1 MRSNVEKLTDINK
14 LVEEYKLEADQINR
28 DQTLLAWEVTPFPK
42 LQEIMTAK
50 DPYEKLWNTAWQFYT
65 SFEQWM
71 NGSFQ
76 GLNAEAI
83 SDEVCGKSSYTHYYN
98 FLLK

>member
-1 MRSNVEKLTDINK
+1 MRTNVEKLADINR
-14 LVEEYKLEADQINR
+14 LVDEYKHEADQINR
-28 DQTLLAWEVTPFPK
+28 DQALLIWEITPFPK
-42 LQEIMTAK
+42 LQEIVAAK

-83 SDEVCGKSSYTHYYN
+83 SDEVCQSIDR
-98 FLLK
+98 

>member
-1 MRSNVEKLTDINK
+1 MRSNVEKLDDINK
-14 LVEEYKLEADQINR
+14 LLEEYKIEGDIINR

-42 LQEIMTAK
+42 INEIVAAK
-50 DPYEKLWNTAWQFYT
+50 DPYEKLWNTAWQFYN
-65 SFEQWM
+65 SYEKWM

-83 SDEVCGKSSYTHYYN
+83 SDEVCYN
-98 FLLK
+98 KREK